1 VRKISEISTR
11 VTAAVVKVATG
22 ASGFRKSIVQILSL
36 PDIFYYFVKNIGI
49 TNLPKISNMNLKIKN
64 RIWSR

>member
-22 ASGFRKSIVQILSL
+22 ASGFRKRIGQICSL
-36 PDIFYYFVKNIGI
+36 PDIFYYFVKNQ
-49 TNLPKISNMNLKIKN
+49 
-64 RIWSR
+64 